1 MNAAVFKNTK
11 LMELQDLVIPVIKP
25 EEVLIKVTASGVC
38 KTDFHIF
45 NGESPSKPP
54 VVLGHEYCGEIV
66 DVGKQVNSFSIGEK
80 VAINPNIHC
89 GYCEYCKAGKIN
101 LCENLVALGV
111 TRNGGFEEYSAVPIS
126 QVYHLPG
133 DVNFYQAAFA
143 EPLSCCIHGLNL
155 AEIEL
160 NDRVAIIGAG
170 SIGLLMLQLVKLK
183 GPKEIIVL
191 EPVAEKRELA
201 MKLGANHA
209 INPMNDN
216 FNEQYWDISNNGVDV
231 VIECVGNAPAVE
243 TAFNI
248 SKKGG
253 KIIIFGLSD
262 ATSKASFYLQKFFHK
277 ELTVKSSLLN
287 PFTFQTAV
295 DLLVSGR
302 VNTNLFS
309 IEKIKLEK
317 QGISKIFFTGKD
329 DSVMKY
335 LIIP

>member
-11 LMELQDLVIPVIKP
+11 IIELQDLAIPVIKP

-66 DVGKQVNSFSIGEK
+66 EVGKKANSFSIGEK

-111 TRNGGFEEYSAVPIS
+111 TRNGGFEEYSAVPFS
-126 QVYHLPG
+126 QVYLLPS
-133 DVNFYQAAFA
+133 DVNFYNAVFA

-155 AEIEL
+155 AEIKL
-160 NDRVAIIGAG
+160 NERVAIIGAG

-191 EPVAEKRELA
+191 EPVAEKIELA
-201 MKLGANHA
+201 MKLGATHA

-216 FNEQYWDISNNGVDV
+216 FNEQYSDICKGGADV
-231 VIECVGNAPAVE
+231 VIECVGNVPAVE

-253 KIIIFGLSD
+253 RVIIFGLSD
-262 ATSKASFYLQKFFHK
+262 ATAIASFPLQKFFHK

-295 DLLVSGR
+295 DLLASGR
-302 VNTNLFS
+302 INTNLFS
-309 IEKIKLEK
+309 IEKIKLDKE
-317 QGISKIFFTGKD
+317 GISKVFFTEKD

>member
-1 MNAAVFKNTK
+1 MNAAVFNNKK
-11 LMELQDLVIPVIKP
+11 LIELQNLAIPVITP
-25 EEVLIKVTASGVC
+25 EEVMINVAVAGVC

-54 VVLGHEYCGEIV
+54 VVLGHEYCGVIV
-66 DVGKQVNSFSIGEK
+66 EVGKKANSFSIGEK

-111 TRNGGFEEYSAVPIS
+111 TRNGGFEEYSAVPVS
-126 QVYHLPG
+126 QVYHLPS

-183 GPKEIIVL
+183 APKEIIII
-191 EPVAEKRELA
+191 EPIDDKRELA
-201 MKLGANHA
+201 LKLGATLA
-209 INPMNDN
+209 LNPQDEN
-216 FNEQYWDISNNGVDV
+216 FNEQFLDMCNEGVDV
-231 VIECVGNAPAVE
+231 VIECVGNVLAVE

-253 KIIIFGLSD
+253 RIIVFGLSD
-262 ATSKASFYLQKFFHK
+262 AASKVSFNLQKFFHK

-309 IEKIKLEK
+309 IEKIKLNKE
-317 QGISKIFFTGKD
+317 GIDRLFHKRRKD
-329 DSVMKY
+329 SIMKY
-335 LIIP
+335 IVEP

>member
-11 LMELQDLVIPVIKP
+11 LMELQDLAIPVIKP

-66 DVGKQVNSFSIGEK
+66 DVGKHVNSFSIGEK

-126 QVYHLPG
+126 QVYHLPD

-160 NDRVAIIGAG
+160 NDVVAIIGAG
-170 SIGLLMLQLVKLK
+170 PIGLLMLQLVKLK
-183 GPKEIIVL
+183 GPKEIIII

-201 MKLGANHA
+201 KQLGATLTL
-209 INPMNDN
+209 NPMEKDFTDKCFEMCNG
-216 FNEQYWDISNNGVDV
+216 GVDV

-253 KIIIFGLSD
+253 RIIIFGLSD
-262 ATSKASFYLQKFFHK
+262 ATSKVSFHLQKFFHK

-295 DLLVSGR
+295 DLLVTGKIDTS
-302 VNTNLFS
+302 LFT
-309 IEKIKLEK
+309 IEKIKLNQDGLTNLFYK
-317 QGISKIFFTGKD
+317 KRD
-329 DSVMKY
+329 DSIMKY
-335 LIIP
+335 MFEP

>member
-1 MNAAVFKNTK
+1 MNAAVFINRK
-11 LMELQDLVIPVIKP
+11 LIELQDLAIPVIKP

-38 KTDFHIF
+38 KTDFRIF

-126 QVYHLPG
+126 QVYHLPD

-209 INPMNDN
+209 INPMNNN

-277 ELTVKSSLLN
+277 ELTVKNSLLN

-317 QGISKIFFTGKD
+317 QGISKIFFTEKD